1 MGSEK
6 LMGFHEISVIVTVSS
21 IVLRTNRPFSNHNA
35 REAIKQS
42 FLSFFSSLNC
52 LHQKNNRNFI

>member
-6 LMGFHEISVIVTVSS
+6 RMGFHEISVIVTVSS

-52 LHQKNNRNFI
+52 LHQKK